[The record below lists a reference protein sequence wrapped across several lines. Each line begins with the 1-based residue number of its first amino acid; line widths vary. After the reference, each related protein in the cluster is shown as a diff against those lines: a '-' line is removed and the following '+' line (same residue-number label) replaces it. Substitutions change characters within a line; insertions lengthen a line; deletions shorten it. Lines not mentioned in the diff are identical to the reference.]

1 MAEINIKVDVPE
13 GLRADFEI
21 ALAKV
26 VEQFLDNLKISA
38 LQSRLES
45 DEEKELIDWSVKLGR
60 EAKKDSF
67 KKILLKISPKTK
79 EALLGSMSPKEK
91 RKYE

>member
-1 MAEINIKVDVPE
+1 MVEINIKVDVPE

-60 EAKKDSF
+60 GAKKDSF

-79 EALLGSMSPKEK
+79 EELLGSMSPKER